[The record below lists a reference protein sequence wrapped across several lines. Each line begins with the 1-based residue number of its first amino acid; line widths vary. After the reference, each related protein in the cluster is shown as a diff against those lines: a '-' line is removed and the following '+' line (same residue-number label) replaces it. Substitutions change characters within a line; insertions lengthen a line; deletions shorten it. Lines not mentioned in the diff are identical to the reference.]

1 MSFFPSF
8 SGFHAAAFGA
18 AFCAALFMCAAPA
31 AACPPPV
38 AVKVNVTFTHK
49 ENPVVKHI
57 TSQAMTQK
65 MRSSGNAE
73 ETSTTLATEANWMVG
88 GLNESSIRMRYEMPI
103 VRLPR
108 GDDNTCFMPT
118 AFNYEIIYENT
129 IYIAEDFKLMGCR
142 YSATMAHEKRHE
154 KTDLR
159 IMEKFA
165 ADVRRELE
173 IAVRGLR
180 PVGPIPNDNLQQ
192 EYETVAQKLTAG
204 LKPLQEKMLA
214 ERHKKN
220 SEVDSHENYMRDTAL
235 CPEQFPRFE

>member
-1 MSFFPSF
+1 MSFSPSI

-18 AFCAALFMCAAPA
+18 VFCAAMAMCAAPA
-31 AACPPPV
+31 AACPPPTT
-38 AVKVNVTFTHK
+38 VKVNVTFTHK
-49 ENPVVKHI
+49 ENPVVKDV
-57 TSQAMTQK
+57 TSQSMTQK
-65 MRSSGNAE
+65 MRSSSSTE
-73 ETSTTLATEANWMVG
+73 ESTTTLAAEANWMVG

-108 GDDNTCFMPT
+108 GTDSTCFTAT
-118 AFNYEIIYENT
+118 AFNYDIIYENT

-159 IMEKFA
+159 IMEKFT

-173 IAVRGLR
+173 TAARGLR
-180 PVGPIPNDNLQQ
+180 PVGPVPNDTLQQ
-192 EYETVAQKLTAG
+192 EYEAMAQRMVAG
-204 LKPLQEKMLA
+204 LKPIQEKMMA

-220 SEVDSHENYMRDTAL
+220 SEVDSHENYLRDTAL